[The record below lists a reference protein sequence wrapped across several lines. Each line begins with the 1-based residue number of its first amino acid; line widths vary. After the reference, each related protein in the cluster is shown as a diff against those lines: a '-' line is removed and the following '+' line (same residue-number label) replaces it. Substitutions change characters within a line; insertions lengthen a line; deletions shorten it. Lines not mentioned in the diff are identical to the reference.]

1 MSTTSPAALPSA
13 APSLTELADSRFIQ
27 IQGVEQA
34 FKTPKGRF
42 VALRDIDL
50 TVAKGEFVALI
61 GHSGCGKSTLL
72 NLIAG
77 LTRPTQG
84 ALLCANREIAG
95 PGPDRAMV
103 FQNHSLL
110 PWLTCFENIYLGVER
125 VFGRTEKKPQL
136 QQRTDDALALVG
148 LTHATHKRPGE
159 ISGGMKQRVG
169 IARAL
174 AMEPKVLLM
183 DEPFGA
189 LDALTRAKL
198 QDELLAIVQKTRS
211 TVVMVTH
218 DVDEAVLLSDKIVMM
233 TNGPAA
239 TIGEV
244 LSVNLPRPRNRV
256 ELAEDRHYV
265 MYRKAVIDFL
275 YTRQG
280 HVEKAA

>member
-1 MSTTSPAALPSA
+1 MTSFTTKYI
-13 APSLTELADSRFIQ
+13 E
-27 IQGVEQA
+27 IQGVEQT
-34 FKTPKGRF
+34 FKTKKGPF
-42 VALRDIDL
+42 CALQNVNL

-77 LTRPTQG
+77 LTMPTQG
-84 ALLCANREIAG
+84 GLICANREIAG
-95 PGPDRAMV
+95 PGPDRAVV

-110 PWLTCFENIYLGVER
+110 PWLTCFENVYLAVER
-125 VFGRTEKKPQL
+125 VFGSANKTTGAIAESKAQL
-136 QQRTDDALALVG
+136 NARTDAALAMVG
-148 LTHATHKRPGE
+148 LTPAAQKRPGE

-174 AMEPKVLLM
+174 CMEPKVLLL

-198 QDELLAIVQKTRS
+198 QDELLAIVAGTQS

-233 TNGPAA
+233 TNGPGA

-256 ELAEDRHYV
+256 ALAESTHYLH
-265 MYRKAVIDFL
+265 YRKAVIDFL
-275 YTRQG
+275 YTRQA
-280 HVEKAA
+280 HVEKLTA

>member
-1 MSTTSPAALPSA
+1 MN
-13 APSLTELADSRFIQ
+13 ADSKYIQ
-27 IQGVEQA
+27 IQSVEQT
-34 FKTPKGRF
+34 FKTNKGLF
-42 VALRDIDL
+42 PALRDIHLDI
-50 TVAKGEFVALI
+50 AKGEFVALI

-77 LTRPTQG
+77 LTTPTAG
-84 ALLCANREIAG
+84 VLLCANREIAG
-95 PGPDRAMV
+95 PGPERAVV

-110 PWLTCFENIYLGVER
+110 PWLTCFDNVHLGIER
-125 VFGRTEKKPQL
+125 VFGATENKAQL
-136 QQRTDDALALVG
+136 RARTDAALAMVG
-148 LTHATHKRPGE
+148 LSHAAQKRPGE

-198 QDELLAIVQKTRS
+198 QDELLEIMARTQS

-244 LSVNLPRPRNRV
+244 LSVDLPRPCHRV
-256 ELAEDRHYV
+256 ELAESAAYQR
-265 MYRKAVIDFL
+265 YRKAVIDFL
-275 YTRQG
+275 YTRQA
-280 HVEKAA
+280 HVEKTA

>member
-1 MSTTSPAALPSA
+1 MNN
-13 APSLTELADSRFIQ
+13 DNKYIQ
-27 IQGVEQA
+27 IQGVEQT
-34 FKTPKGRF
+34 FKTHKGLF
-42 VALRDIDL
+42 PALRDIHLDI
-50 TVAKGEFVALI
+50 AKGEFVALI

-77 LTRPTQG
+77 LTTPTTG
-84 ALLCANREIAG
+84 VLLCANREIAG
-95 PGPDRAMV
+95 PGPERAVV

-110 PWLTCFENIYLGVER
+110 PWLTCFDNVHLGIER
-125 VFGRTEKKPQL
+125 VFGQTESKAQL
-136 QQRTDDALALVG
+136 KARTDAALDMVG
-148 LTHATHKRPGE
+148 LAHAAQKRPGE

-198 QDELLAIVQKTRS
+198 QDELLEIVARTHS

-244 LSVNLPRPRNRV
+244 LSVDLPRPRQRV
-256 ELAEDRHYV
+256 ELAESADYQR
-265 MYRKAVIDFL
+265 YRKAVIDFL
-275 YTRQG
+275 YTRQA
-280 HVEKAA
+280 HVEKTA

>member
-1 MSTTSPAALPSA
+1 MKKYI
-13 APSLTELADSRFIQ
+13 E
-27 IQGVEQA
+27 IQGVEQT
-34 FKTPKGRF
+34 FKTKKGPF
-42 VALRDIDL
+42 CALQNINL

-77 LTRPTQG
+77 LTVPTQG
-84 ALLCANREIAG
+84 SLLCANREIAG
-95 PGPDRAMV
+95 PGPERAVV

-110 PWLTCFENIYLGVER
+110 PWLTCFENVYLAVER
-125 VFGRTEKKPQL
+125 VFAATESKAQL
-136 QQRTDDALALVG
+136 KARTDAALAMVG
-148 LTHATHKRPGE
+148 LTPAAQKRPGE

-174 AMEPKVLLM
+174 CMEPKVLLL

-198 QDELLAIVQKTRS
+198 QDELLQIVATTQS

-218 DVDEAVLLSDKIVMM
+218 DVDEAVLLSDRIVMM
-233 TNGPAA
+233 TNGPSA

-244 LSVNLPRPRNRV
+244 LSIDLPRPRNRV
-256 ELAEDRHYV
+256 ELAESTQYLH
-265 MYRKAVIDFL
+265 YRKAVIDFL
-275 YTRQG
+275 YTRQA
-280 HVEKAA
+280 HVEKLSA

>member
-1 MSTTSPAALPSA
+1 MSSIAEQNTK
-13 APSLTELADSRFIQ
+13 FIE
-27 IQGVEQA
+27 IRDVEQT
-34 FKTPKGRF
+34 FKTAKGSF
-42 VALRDIDL
+42 QALRDIHL
-50 TVAKGEFVALI
+50 NVAKGEFIALI

-77 LTRPTQG
+77 LTTPTHG
-84 ALLCANREIAG
+84 SLMCANREIKG
-95 PGPDRAMV
+95 PGPERAVV

-110 PWLTCFENIYLGVER
+110 PWLTCYENIYLGVER
-125 VFGRTEKKPQL
+125 VFGKTESKAQL
-136 QQRTDDALALVG
+136 KVRTDAALALVG
-148 LTHATHKRPGE
+148 LTPATQKRPGE

-189 LDALTRAKL
+189 LDALTRARL
-198 QDELLAIVQKTRS
+198 QDELLAIVQKTQS

-233 TNGPAA
+233 TNGPSA

-244 LSVNLPRPRNRV
+244 LSVDLPRPRNRV
-256 ELAEDRHYV
+256 ELAEDPHYV
-265 MYRKAVIDFL
+265 HYRKAVIDFL

>member
-1 MSTTSPAALPSA
+1 MNH
-13 APSLTELADSRFIQ
+13 DSKYIQ
-27 IQGVEQA
+27 IQSVEQT
-34 FKTPKGRF
+34 FKTNKGLF
-42 VALRDIDL
+42 TALKDIHLDI
-50 TVAKGEFVALI
+50 AKGEFVALI

-77 LTRPTQG
+77 LTIPTAG
-84 ALLCANREIAG
+84 VLLCANREIAG
-95 PGPDRAMV
+95 PGPERAVV

-110 PWLTCFENIYLGVER
+110 PWLTCFDNVHLGIER
-125 VFGRTEKKPQL
+125 VFGKTETKAQL
-136 QQRTDDALALVG
+136 KARTDAALNMVG
-148 LTHATHKRPGE
+148 LAHAAQKRPGE

-198 QDELLAIVQKTRS
+198 QDELLEIVARTQS

-244 LSVNLPRPRNRV
+244 LSVDLPRPRQRV
-256 ELAEDRHYV
+256 ELAESAEYQR
-265 MYRKAVIDFL
+265 YRKAVIDFL